1 MTPQSMFLWG
11 FGLFFLLSWI
21 FVLGILVGRGFL
33 PGAVTA
39 ISGLKNQITRLQETV
54 VKDRSKDLKSS
65 NNIDMDPKLAF
76 YEKLSSKKNEVQK
89 KWTPEKK
96 ILQPKNQ
103 HPPLDIIDP
112 VIKATGKK
120 NQQLAITPKVELD
133 IIDNAMYYTVQLASL
148 ESKEKAAEMIN
159 RLKKQGYPAYYYEVK
174 IKGRV
179 YYRIRCGKFP
189 DRKEADKYVGK
200 LARERGIKGFV
211 STLE

>member
-1 MTPQSMFLWG
+1 M
-11 FGLFFLLSWI
+11 
-21 FVLGILVGRGFL
+21 
-33 PGAVTA
+33 
-39 ISGLKNQITRLQETV
+39 
-54 VKDRSKDLKSS
+54 
-65 NNIDMDPKLAF
+65 
-76 YEKLSSKKNEVQK
+76 
-89 KWTPEKK
+89 
-96 ILQPKNQ
+96 QPKNQ